1 LTPGEPAAPASGAPP
16 EEVARQE
23 ISEVFRGSAGDG
35 SKRLTTRGTEH
46 GIEARTIPAFVAGE
60 ELADLADDDE
70 RIVVLTADLA
80 SAGRTIDFARRHP
93 QRFFNMG
100 VAEQNMVSVAAGMAS
115 AGLRPFV
122 STFAAYLALLCCEQV
137 RTDLAYPE
145 MPVVMLAH
153 HSGISLGFYG
163 TSHHALE
170 DLGVMRTIAGLT
182 VACAAD
188 ANELR
193 AILRASLDL
202 DGPLYVRMGRGR
214 DPEVY
219 PTVPQD
225 FAFGRAIR
233 LVDGDDV
240 TMLATGSEVF
250 ACLEAAELLS
260 AQGVSARVVDMH
272 TLTPVDAGEIA
283 AAVEETSAVMT
294 VEEHNV
300 TGGLGAAVAEVLA
313 DMGAPVRFRRA
324 GVPDEHVVIG
334 PPAALYARY
343 GLDGAGV
350 AVRALDLLG
359 AADPGLPPR
368 AR

>member
-1 LTPGEPAAPASGAPP
+1 
-16 EEVARQE
+16 
-23 ISEVFRGSAGDG
+23 
-35 SKRLTTRGTEH
+35 
-46 GIEARTIPAFVAGE
+46 
-60 ELADLADDDE
+60 
-70 RIVVLTADLA
+70 
-80 SAGRTIDFARRHP
+80 
-93 QRFFNMG
+93 
-100 VAEQNMVSVAAGMAS
+100 
-115 AGLRPFV
+115 
-122 STFAAYLALLCCEQV
+122 
-137 RTDLAYPE
+137 
-145 MPVVMLAH
+145 
-153 HSGISLGFYG
+153 
-163 TSHHALE
+163 
-170 DLGVMRTIAGLT
+170 
-182 VACAAD
+182 D